1 MRILVELPW
10 LSAQS
15 VSDNQPRSFSVRLT
29 IVSTTAM
36 SI

>member
-15 VSDNQPRSFSVRLT
+15 VSDNQPRRL
-29 IVSTTAM
+29 VHDLPA
-36 SI
+36 